1 MRWKALQF
9 LGKLESSNKETYEFK
24 SRKWLQTIDE
34 LIGIEYDL
42 ISLIKSIEFRNFS
55 DTFQEQLANDIK
67 EIKCTNKVIVPVDKT
82 RKLCVVEK
90 EYYKK
95 YLRDNITKTQRKS
108 TNSKVNRVD
117 LDAKKIADKLLI
129 SDRVDQLQKYDA
141 YIIVKDNKESFPHNP
156 SLRLYQLIKVR
167 YR

>member
-82 RKLCVVEK
+82 RNLCIVEK
-90 EYYKK
+90 EDYKK
-95 YLRDNITKTQRKS
+95 YLRDNITKT
-108 TNSKVNRVD
+108 
-117 LDAKKIADKLLI
+117 
-129 SDRVDQLQKYDA
+129 
-141 YIIVKDNKESFPHNP
+141 
-156 SLRLYQLIKVR
+156 
-167 YR
+167 